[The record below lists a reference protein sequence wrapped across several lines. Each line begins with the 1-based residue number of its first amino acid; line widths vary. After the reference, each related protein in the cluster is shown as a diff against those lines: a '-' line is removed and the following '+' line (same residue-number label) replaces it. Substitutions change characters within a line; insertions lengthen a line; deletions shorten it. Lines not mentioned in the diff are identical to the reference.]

1 MAKRIR
7 EAADKI
13 EKDAKKAAEALARGQ
28 SMAMERRAAGLPGVG
43 PLPQGAQTPFVFATP
58 QEKKKKELTKEEI
71 KAREKAKEEMI
82 DFANAMNLVTTYL
95 EGGGAL
101 PTEVQRAGARR
112 RFQMFEDTGQLDLA
126 GMLNVGFEEEEGIP
140 AFEDA
145 KVYLADTN
153 EAMFDFGSSA
163 SILSQSLVAAAHDT
177 ENASDIFRNALGG
190 IVSELTTQLL
200 AAQLGKFAGPV
211 GGLIGGL
218 ITLKGRDLETSRT
231 RTQNS
236 VTRYN

>member
-1 MAKRIR
+1 MGQIPTGAK
-7 EAADKI
+7 
-13 EKDAKKAAEALARGQ
+13 
-28 SMAMERRAAGLPGVG
+28 
-43 PLPQGAQTPFVFATP
+43 PFVPVSAGFNLATLDP
-58 QEKKKKELTKEEI
+58 KTGMPIPIGSKDEAEKSKKLTKQEI

>member
-1 MAKRIR
+1 
-7 EAADKI
+7 
-13 EKDAKKAAEALARGQ
+13 
-28 SMAMERRAAGLPGVG
+28 
-43 PLPQGAQTPFVFATP
+43 
-58 QEKKKKELTKEEI
+58 
-71 KAREKAKEEMI
+71 MI

-112 RFQMFEDTGQLDLA
+112 RFQMFEETGQLDLG

-163 SILSQSLVAAAHDT
+163 GILSQSLVAAAEDT
-177 ENASDIFRNALGG
+177 QAAGDIFANAIGA
-190 IVSELTTQLL
+190 IVSELLTQAL
-200 AAQLGKFAGPV
+200 ATRLGSFAGPLGGLV
-211 GGLIGGL
+211 GGFLTLG
-218 ITLKGRDLETSRT
+218 LKGRDLETSRART
-231 RTQNS
+231 RNS
-236 VTRYN
+236 IARYN